1 MIPERIEREIVIE
14 APPERVWA
22 VLTEPQHVGV
32 WFAESVEGDLRAGG
46 SSVLSWAEHGSFNVV
61 VEKSEPPRYFAYR
74 WAARSPGA
82 DPVEGNSTL
91 VEFHLV
97 PEADGTRLQVVES
110 GFGSLDNE
118 QEEYVRDNTQ
128 GWESMLG
135 SLQEYVAKT
144 AEAPTRR

>member
-22 VLTEPQHVGV
+22 VLTEPEHVAV
-32 WFAESVEGDLRAGG
+32 WFSDSVAGDLQPGAA
-46 SSVLSWAEHGSFNVV
+46 SVLRWEEHGSFSIL
-61 VEKSEPPRYFAYR
+61 VEQAEPPRYFSYR

-91 VEFHLV
+91 VEFTLV
-97 PEADGTRLQVVES
+97 AEGDGTRLQVVES
-110 GFGSLDNE
+110 GFGSLDDE

-128 GWESMLG
+128 GWEGALS
-135 SLQEYVAKT
+135 SLQKYVAET
-144 AEAPTRR
+144 AEAPARR